1 MYRKAPL
8 GWSYI
13 DPNPF
18 TPDGSYELGWSSF
31 CILDRD
37 DDQFMTGRVDTGPF
51 SARFGRRV
59 KHLEVRLIDFLR
71 YENGQGR
78 TVILSFPEDMDIDQ
92 YIEEAQS
99 KVLGLNVVR
108 PDDPKIVVHSTTLEA
123 WKTIR
128 TDGQLKSAAELSRS
142 SFPSVRIK
150 ESSSEVGQYVKD
162 EPPEYSDYIMF
173 GTIASTTP
181 EKVVASY
188 LAGRFVLDDNAIYE
202 PGVRL
207 YFDNQRMIR
216 DGLIV
221 RDGLHTTKVHKRLPL
236 SLYLLAAIGVNDLDP
251 FREVKIWTLQSF
263 MERADNLFF
272 SSGPRPTPRAMD
284 R

>member
-1 MYRKAPL
+1 MYKKAPP

-37 DDQFMTGRVDTGPF
+37 DDQFMTGRIGTGPF

-78 TVILSFPEDMDIDQ
+78 IVILSFPGDMDIDQ

-99 KVLGLNVVR
+99 KVPGPNVVR

-123 WKTIR
+123 WKKIR

-142 SFPSVRIK
+142 SFQPVRII
-150 ESSSEVGQYVKD
+150 ESSSEVGRYLTD

-173 GTIASTTP
+173 GTITSTTP
-181 EKVVASY
+181 EKIVASY
-188 LAGRFVLDDNAIYE
+188 QAGRFVLDDNAIYE

-216 DGLIV
+216 DDLIV
-221 RDGLHTTKVHKRLPL
+221 RDGLHTTKVYKRLPL
-236 SLYLLAAIGVNDLDP
+236 SAYLLAAIGVNDVDP
-251 FREVKIWTLQSF
+251 CQEVKTWTLQSF

-272 SSGPRPTPRAMD
+272 SSGQRPT
-284 R
+284 